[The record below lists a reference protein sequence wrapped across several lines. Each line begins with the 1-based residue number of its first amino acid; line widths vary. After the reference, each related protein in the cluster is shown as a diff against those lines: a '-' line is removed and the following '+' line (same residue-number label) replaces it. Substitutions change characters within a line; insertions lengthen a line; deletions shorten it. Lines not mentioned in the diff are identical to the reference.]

1 MLCLEKKDL
10 DEIWQLEFRERLK
23 SMTELKEQG
32 HKLLTSFSKKDIN
45 SLKEKKIFLKILM
58 PHQYHTIAKECC
70 LFFYRLSYKPLCK
83 VKTETIFCHTEG

>member
-1 MLCLEKKDL
+1 MLCLEKEDL

-70 LFFYRLSYKPLCK
+70 LFF
-83 VKTETIFCHTEG
+83 